1 MSKKNAFHAVMA
13 VLQSATLEPE
23 AEAFIYGIISRA
35 LAVFSSIEHV
45 VKENS
50 QVISKFEEFRWKKN
64 LSMSDPNYLLTRAFR
79 D

>member
-23 AEAFIYGIISRA
+23 AKAFIYGIISRA

-50 QVISKFEEFRWKKN
+50 QVISKFEEFRGKKKSEYERSK
-64 LSMSDPNYLLTRAFR
+64 LSTD
-79 D
+79 